1 MEPSTRR
8 WEQCAAQ
15 GYSLFVYGTLQ
26 FPEVLEVLIGRVPQ
40 RRAATASGWRVA
52 ALPGLRYPGLV
63 PESSALARGLTLDG
77 LTAEE
82 WEILDAFEDDQY
94 DLRPI
99 PLASSAD
106 PAWTYIWTAP
116 VAQDDW
122 HPDHFAIDH
131 LPHFVTQ
138 CAEWRRGL

>member
-1 MEPSTRR
+1 MEQSSRR

-26 FPEVLEVLIGRVPQ
+26 FPEVLEVLIDRVPQ
-40 RRAATASGWRVA
+40 RRPATASGWRVA
-52 ALPGLRYPGLV
+52 ALPGLLYPGLV
-63 PESSALARGLTLDG
+63 AQSNAVAHGLVLDG
-77 LTAEE
+77 LTARE

-94 DLRPI
+94 DLRAI
-99 PLASSAD
+99 PLTAAAD

-116 VAQDDW
+116 VTQHDW

-131 LPHFVTQ
+131 LPQFLTR
-138 CAEWRRGL
+138 CADWRRGP